1 MNYQSKYLKYKQKY
15 LNLKNEILIGSGFLE
30 ENDRVFYN
38 KSIRIILNNLSII
51 QSFKKEKDEFNKQ
64 NKEAKENESK
74 ILKENQR
81 IASENLTAEKEAK
94 QIISTST
101 NATKEKAEAEAKIKT
116 INASNK
122 ERELLY
128 TAAKTRVNNINAN
141 FDKFKKDL
149 PIKYATVVDE
159 SNILYSL
166 TNSIKDKAT
175 EKKNITEKIKSQDDK
190 TTQIIKDCSEILKIV
205 EPNLRALEK
214 FKPLLIKLR
223 DNQDKYDELRVNLA
237 YIEI

>member
-30 ENDRVFYN
+30 ENERVSYN

-74 ILKENQR
+74 ILKENQK

-128 TAAKTRVNNINAN
+128 TAAKTRVDNINAN
-141 FDKFKKDL
+141 FDKLKKDL
-149 PIKYATVVDE
+149 PIIYTTVVDE